1 MRRTFAW
8 LIGWLL
14 WSIAL
19 PAAAQER
26 YGVVTLDLRPISG
39 EMPTHLCVVSET
51 KSTRAR
57 DRLWDLVVDEPE
69 RVGAAGGSE
78 STLWRVQP
86 KAWSGEANSAEQQ
99 KCADDTIGDCR
110 PRVELPPGLTK
121 ANDFFAACTYD
132 TLADG
137 GTTSDPRPLFVLLE
151 HLEGSPPRIESIRLT
166 GGVATIGVDADLD
179 RVVVTARSLGGAYLP
194 HRRSERG
201 IREQASEAGAPSR
214 SHDVVVVLPL
224 TPRCQIV
231 ELTLPRT
238 PLQPEDRERL
248 AVRAHGVPLDVDK
261 CVGPLVGTEVL
272 QVRLPQAPLGVG
284 TIDVELAA
292 RPGRPGA
299 RFGGRYDGAWPRAPF
314 ELRFKQISFRWR
326 RPACIYPESKCPSVT
341 LDNGTSCTATPTKT
355 GCDYLCPGIVDDG
368 AVDLALP
375 VGLTFEKEAPVQR
388 WEDTL
393 ARAGQTL
400 SSYVPADDIH
410 LDANV
415 NSWETDVPDNQ
426 ISQVELF
433 GEDGT
438 ARRYGVTH
446 VPNLQLLVPGASCE
460 PVRFRPIGDRHYDEG
475 IAAVSEGKIMFGA
488 PQRMARRIAFNVSLL
503 AGGGPAWSTYTDG
516 KNGPPLYFSGL
527 GMFAIE
533 IRPRKPKLSRW
544 ALEIRV
550 GGTLGRY
557 GTVVDTNTDATED
570 VVDDGTDE
578 PERTN
583 PNAAADEDTAAAA
596 TTANQTT
603 GWARLLAE
611 PGVVFSAHQR
621 VAIGAGVG
629 FGLSLP
635 FRTQQ
640 DIFGDRLRFI
650 VSPNVDLRF
659 RVRRWLKIVLQL
671 RGVLNEQLVKQGNP
685 SVDPKSSDRAGSF
698 MTLFGL
704 QATF

>member
-1 MRRTFAW
+1 MLW
-8 LIGWLL
+8 LTT
-14 WSIAL
+14 
-19 PAAAQER
+19 PAMAQDR
-26 YGVVTLDLRPISG
+26 YGVVTLDLRPTAG

-51 KSTRAR
+51 KSARAR

-78 STLWRVQP
+78 TTLWRVQP
-86 KAWSGEANSAEQQ
+86 KAWSGEPDSAAQQ
-99 KCADDTIGDCR
+99 KCSDDTIGDCR

-137 GTTSDPRPLFVLLE
+137 GSTTDPRPLFVLLE

-166 GGVATIGVDADLD
+166 GGVATIGVAADLD

-201 IREQASEAGAPSR
+201 IREQAAEGFSAIR
-214 SHDVVVVLPL
+214 SGDVVVLLPL
-224 TPRCQIV
+224 VPRCQSV

-238 PLQPEDRERL
+238 RLQPEDRERL
-248 AVRAHGVPLDVDK
+248 AVRAHGVQLDVDK
-261 CVGPLVGTEVL
+261 CVGPLVGSEVL

-284 TIDVELAA
+284 TIDVELAE

-299 RFGGRYDGAWPRAPF
+299 RFGARYDGAWPRVPF
-314 ELRFKQISFRWR
+314 ELRFKQISFHWR
-326 RPACIYPESKCPSVT
+326 RPACIYSEAKCPSAS
-341 LDNGTSCTATPTKT
+341 LDNGTTCTATLTKT
-355 GCDYLCPGIVDDG
+355 GCDYLCPGLVDDG
-368 AVDLALP
+368 AVDLVLP
-375 VGLTFEKEAPVQR
+375 VDVTFEKENPVQR
-388 WEDTL
+388 WDDTL

-415 NSWETDVPDNQ
+415 NDWETEVPDNQ

-446 VPNLQLLVPGASCE
+446 VPNLQLEIPGASCE

-475 IAAVSEGKIMFGA
+475 IANVSDGKIEFGP
-488 PQRMARRIAFNVSLL
+488 PQRRARRIAFNVTLA
-503 AGGGPAWSTYTDG
+503 AGGGPAWSGGSTNDA
-516 KNGPPLYFSGL
+516 PLYFSGL

-533 IRPRKPKLSRW
+533 VRPRKPKLSRL
-544 ALEIRV
+544 AVEFRV

-557 GTVVDTNTDATED
+557 GVTTE
-570 VVDDGTDE
+570 E
-578 PERTN
+578 
-583 PNAAADEDTAAAA
+583 
-596 TTANQTT
+596 TTTEETSRRDT
-603 GWARLLAE
+603 GWARLLVE
-611 PGVVFSAHQR
+611 PGLVYSAHQR
-621 VAIGAGVG
+621 VAIGVGLGMGV
-629 FGLSLP
+629 SLP
-635 FRTQQ
+635 FRSQQ
-640 DIFGDRLRFI
+640 DIVGDRLRFI
-650 VSPNVDLRF
+650 ASPNLDLRF
-659 RVRRWLKIVLQL
+659 RVRRWIKLVVQF
-671 RGVLNEQLVKQGNP
+671 RGVLNEQPFKQGGG
-685 SVDPKSSDRAGSF
+685 SIDPNARAGSF
-698 MTLFGL
+698 IALFGL

>member
-14 WSIAL
+14 WAIAL

-26 YGVVTLDLRPISG
+26 YGVVTLDLRPTSG

-86 KAWSGEANSAEQQ
+86 KAWSGEPNSAEQQ

-137 GTTSDPRPLFVLLE
+137 GVTDDPRPLFVLLE

-201 IREQASEAGAPSR
+201 IREQASETGAPSR
-214 SHDVVVVLPL
+214 SRDVVVVLPL

-284 TIDVELAA
+284 TIDVELAS

-341 LDNGTSCTATPTKT
+341 LDNGTLCDDATPTKT
-355 GCDYLCPGIVDDG
+355 GCDYVCPGIVDDG

-426 ISQVELF
+426 ISHVELF

-475 IAAVSEGKIMFGA
+475 LGDVANGKIEFGS
-488 PQRMARRIAFNVSLL
+488 PQRRARRIAFNVTLL
-503 AGGGPAWSTYTDG
+503 AGGGPTWSTYKEPG
-516 KNGPPLYFSGL
+516 SAPPLYFSGL

-533 IRPRKPKLSRW
+533 IRPRKPKYSRL
-544 ALEIRV
+544 AVEARF

-557 GTVVDTNTDATED
+557 GTVVTVEPP
-570 VVDDGTDE
+570 DDGNATD
-578 PERTN
+578 TS
-583 PNAAADEDTAAAA
+583 
-596 TTANQTT
+596 QTGRDT
-603 GWARLLAE
+603 GWARILLE
-611 PGVVFSAHQR
+611 PGLVYSAHQR
-621 VAIGAGVG
+621 VAIGL
-629 FGLSLP
+629 GLGLGIALP
-635 FRTQQ
+635 FRSQT
-640 DIFGDRLRFI
+640 DIVSDGLEFI
-650 VSPNVDLRF
+650 ASPNVDLRF
-659 RVRRWLKIVLQL
+659 RVRKWIKLVVQF
-671 RGVLNEQLVKQGNP
+671 RGVVNEQPIKQGNAEE
-685 SVDPKSSDRAGSF
+685 DDDLTTKDRAGSF